1 VDVSGMHN
9 QPRFKYNPDA
19 VYSQLIY
26 AAKAGDVAHVI
37 CNGRWLLRD
46 RALLTIDEETTR
58 QEAAQVAAQI
68 DAFVAERESSPYNK
82 LVFLAGVE
90 RQESFE
96 VQIKVPIAD
105 DTAVRAALDSKAL
118 EIAKY
123 AHYRQFDHYFYFSG
137 TDQDA
142 ARLRYREDE
151 FINDEGEVTQVRARL
166 TLIGEEERAEFDH
179 AIMLSRSRFLASA
192 DNSLRFYQE
201 YFAPSA
207 ELAVNKDRYRWRIVY
222 EGTDFAINLDQVT
235 KPELPGYY
243 LEIKSRTW
251 SRKDA
256 DRKAALIVD
265 LLKLLGVEPEDAERR
280 EYAHIVAETA

>member
-1 VDVSGMHN
+1 
-9 QPRFKYNPDA
+9 
-19 VYSQLIY
+19 LIY
-26 AAKAGDVAHVI
+26 AAKAGDVEHVL
-37 CNGRWLLRD
+37 CNGRWLLRN
-46 RALLTIDEETTR
+46 RELLTIDEETTR
-58 QEAAQVAAQI
+58 AEAAQMAARI

-96 VQIKVPIAD
+96 VQIKVPIVD
-105 DTAVRAALDSKAL
+105 DTAVRAVMESDQIELVR
-118 EIAKY
+118 Y
-123 AHYRQFDHYFYFSG
+123 AHYRQFDHYFFFNRA
-137 TDQDA
+137 DQDA

-151 FINDEGEVTQVRARL
+151 FINEEGEVTQVRARL
-166 TLIGEEERAEFDH
+166 TLIGEEERGEFDH

-201 YFAPSA
+201 YFAPST

-222 EGTDFAINLDQVT
+222 EGTDFAVNLDKVT
-235 KPELPGYY
+235 KPNLPGYY

-256 DRKAALIVD
+256 ERKAALIVD
-265 LLKLLGVEPEDAERR
+265 LLEMVGVAPEAAERR
-280 EYAHIVAETA
+280 EYASIITETI

>member
-1 VDVSGMHN
+1 MAE
-9 QPRFKYNPDA
+9 R
-19 VYSQLIY
+19 
-26 AAKAGDVAHVI
+26 
-37 CNGRWLLRD
+37 
-46 RALLTIDEETTR
+46 
-58 QEAAQVAAQI
+58 I

-105 DTAVRAALDSKAL
+105 DTAVRAALDSAAL
-118 EIAKY
+118 EIVKY

-151 FINDEGEVTQVRARL
+151 FINEDGEVTQVRARL

-235 KPELPGYY
+235 KPALPGYY

-256 DRKAALIVD
+256 DRKAALIVN
-265 LLKLLGVEPEDAERR
+265 LLELLGVEPADAERR
-280 EYAHIVAETA
+280 EYAHIVAEAS